1 MKKLLYIF
9 ILIYS
14 ASFSQEEKFTAKAIN
29 NELLIGEPTQI
40 KFELS
45 FPASIA
51 IDEISFPNFKTNDT
65 LGNNWELW
73 NIDTIKIQNFD
84 NGDGEFITQITQNI
98 EIANF
103 DTGRYEFPPMIATIQ
118 NRNIKSA
125 PISFNIKSVNLVDD
139 QTINN
144 IKDIKLDP
152 LNIFDKLRNWF
163 EKYWHLILGIFLIV
177 SLLLLIYKKV
187 KTKKEIVKIQEPK
200 IPIPI
205 ILLEKLKEIEKQKL
219 WQKGKYKL
227 YFTKI
232 NSVGW
237 EFIEYRYNIATF
249 EKTSIEILSS
259 LKLTS
264 INQNWI
270 ASLEKLFT
278 ISDLVKFAKQIP
290 TEQENIFAIQTIREF
305 IENERNDLLNTE
317 TKE

>member
-14 ASFSQEEKFTAKAIN
+14 ASFSQQEKFTANAIN
-29 NELLIGEPTQI
+29 NELLIGQPTQI

-51 IDEISFPNFKTNDT
+51 TDEISFPNFKINDT

-73 NIDTIKIQNFD
+73 SIDSIKIQNFD
-84 NGDGEFITQITQNI
+84 NGDGRFITQITQNI

-103 DTGRYEFPPMIATIQ
+103 DTGRYEFPQMTATIQ
-118 NRNIKSA
+118 NRNIKSN
-125 PISFNIKSVNLVDD
+125 PINFNIKSVNLVDD

-152 LNIFDKLRNWF
+152 LNILDRIRNWI
-163 EKYWHLILGIFLIV
+163 EKYWHLILGLFIIAGI
-177 SLLLLIYKKV
+177 LLLIYKKV
-187 KTKKEIVKIQEPK
+187 KKKKEIIKTQEPK
-200 IPIPI
+200 IPLPI
-205 ILLEKLKEIEKQKL
+205 ILLEKLNEIEKEKL
-219 WQKGKYKL
+219 WQQGKYKL

-237 EFIEYRYNIATF
+237 EFIEHRYNVATF

-270 ASLEKLFT
+270 ASLEKLFI
-278 ISDLVKFAKQIP
+278 ISDLVKFAKQVP

-305 IENERNDLLNTE
+305 IENERTDLLNIE

>member
-14 ASFSQEEKFTAKAIN
+14 ASFSQQEKFTANAIN
-29 NELLIGEPTQI
+29 NELLIGQPTQI

-51 IDEISFPNFKTNDT
+51 IDEISFPNFKINDT

-73 NIDTIKIQNFD
+73 SIDSIKIQNFD
-84 NGDGEFITQITQNI
+84 NGDGRFITQITQNI

-103 DTGRYEFPPMIATIQ
+103 DTGRYEFPQMTATIQ
-118 NRNIKSA
+118 NRNIKSN
-125 PISFNIKSVNLVDD
+125 PINFNIKSVNLVDD

-152 LNIFDKLRNWF
+152 LNILDRIRNWI
-163 EKYWHLILGIFLIV
+163 EKYWHLILGLFIIAGI
-177 SLLLLIYKKV
+177 LLLIYKKV
-187 KTKKEIVKIQEPK
+187 KKKKEIIKTQEPK
-200 IPIPI
+200 IPLPI
-205 ILLEKLKEIEKQKL
+205 ILLEKLNEIEKEKL
-219 WQKGKYKL
+219 WQQGKYKL

-237 EFIEYRYNIATF
+237 EFIEYRYNVATF

-270 ASLEKLFT
+270 ASLEKLFI
-278 ISDLVKFAKQIP
+278 ISDLVKFAKQVP

-305 IENERNDLLNTE
+305 IENERTDLLNIE

>member
-14 ASFSQEEKFTAKAIN
+14 ASFSQEEKFTAEAIN

>member
-14 ASFSQEEKFTAKAIN
+14 ASFSQQEKFTAKATN
-29 NELLIGEPTQI
+29 NELLIGQPTQI

-73 NIDTIKIQNFD
+73 NIDSIKIQNFD
-84 NGDGEFITQITQNI
+84 NGDGRFITQITQNI
-98 EIANF
+98 EIANL
-103 DTGRYEFPPMIATIQ
+103 DTGRYEFPSMTATIQ
-118 NRNIKSA
+118 NRNIKSN
-125 PISFNIKSVNLVDD
+125 PINFNIKSVNLVDE

-152 LNIFDKLRNWF
+152 LNILDRIRHWI
-163 EKYWHLILGIFLIV
+163 EKYWHLILGLFIIAGI
-177 SLLLLIYKKV
+177 LLLIYKKM
-187 KTKKEIVKIQEPK
+187 KKKKEIIKTQEPK
-200 IPIPI
+200 IPLPI
-205 ILLEKLKEIEKQKL
+205 ILLEKLNEIEKEKL
-219 WQKGKYKL
+219 WQQGKYKL
-227 YFTKI
+227 YFTKV

-237 EFIEYRYNIATF
+237 EFIEHRYNVATF

-270 ASLEKLFT
+270 TSIEKLFT

-305 IENERNDLLNTE
+305 IENERTDLLNVG

>member
-1 MKKLLYIF
+1 
-9 ILIYS
+9 
-14 ASFSQEEKFTAKAIN
+14 
-29 NELLIGEPTQI
+29 
-40 KFELS
+40 
-45 FPASIA
+45 
-51 IDEISFPNFKTNDT
+51 
-65 LGNNWELW
+65 
-73 NIDTIKIQNFD
+73 
-84 NGDGEFITQITQNI
+84 
-98 EIANF
+98 
-103 DTGRYEFPPMIATIQ
+103 MIATIQ

>member
-163 EKYWHLILGIFLIV
+163 EKYWHLTLGIFLIV

>member
-1 MKKLLYIF
+1 M
-9 ILIYS
+9 IYS
-14 ASFSQEEKFTAKAIN
+14 ASFSQEEKFTAEAIN

>member
-1 MKKLLYIF
+1 MK
-9 ILIYS
+9 
-14 ASFSQEEKFTAKAIN
+14 TM
-29 NELLIGEPTQI
+29 
-40 KFELS
+40 
-45 FPASIA
+45 
-51 IDEISFPNFKTNDT
+51 EI
-65 LGNNWELW
+65 
-73 NIDTIKIQNFD
+73 
-84 NGDGEFITQITQNI
+84 
-98 EIANF
+98 
-103 DTGRYEFPPMIATIQ
+103 
-118 NRNIKSA
+118 
-125 PISFNIKSVNLVDD
+125 
-139 QTINN
+139 
-144 IKDIKLDP
+144 
-152 LNIFDKLRNWF
+152 
-163 EKYWHLILGIFLIV
+163 
-177 SLLLLIYKKV
+177 
-187 KTKKEIVKIQEPK
+187 TKQL
-200 IPIPI
+200 
-205 ILLEKLKEIEKQKL
+205 LLEKLEALRCGNNEALENEEKQKEIEKQKL

-270 ASLEKLFT
+270 ASLKKLFI

>member
-14 ASFSQEEKFTAKAIN
+14 ASFSQQEKFTANAIN
-29 NELLIGEPTQI
+29 NELLIGQPTQI

-51 IDEISFPNFKTNDT
+51 IDEISFPNFKINDT

-73 NIDTIKIQNFD
+73 SIDSIKIQNFD
-84 NGDGEFITQITQNI
+84 NGDGRFITQITQNI

-103 DTGRYEFPPMIATIQ
+103 DTGRYEFPQMTATIQ
-118 NRNIKSA
+118 NRNIKSN
-125 PISFNIKSVNLVDD
+125 PINFNIKSVNLVDD

-152 LNIFDKLRNWF
+152 LNILDRIRNWI
-163 EKYWHLILGIFLIV
+163 EKYWHLILGLFIIAGI
-177 SLLLLIYKKV
+177 LLLIYKKV
-187 KTKKEIVKIQEPK
+187 KKKKEIIKTQEPK
-200 IPIPI
+200 IPLPI
-205 ILLEKLKEIEKQKL
+205 ILLEKLNEIEKEKL
-219 WQKGKYKL
+219 WQQGKYKL

-237 EFIEYRYNIATF
+237 EFIEHRYNVATF

-270 ASLEKLFT
+270 ASLEKLFI
-278 ISDLVKFAKQIP
+278 ISDLVKFAKQVP

-305 IENERNDLLNTE
+305 IENERTDLLNIE

>member
-84 NGDGEFITQITQNI
+84 NGDGEFTTHITQNI

>member
-1 MKKLLYIF
+1 MKKLLYILIF
-9 ILIYS
+9 IYS
-14 ASFSQEEKFTAKAIN
+14 ASFSQQEKFTAKAVN
-29 NELLIGEPTQI
+29 NELLIGQPTQI

-65 LGNNWELW
+65 LANNWELW

-84 NGDGEFITQITQNI
+84 NGDGRFITQITQNI

-103 DTGRYEFPPMIATIQ
+103 DTGRYEFPQMTATIQ
-118 NRNIKSA
+118 NRNIKSN
-125 PISFNIKSVNLVDD
+125 PINFNIKSVNLVDD

-152 LNIFDKLRNWF
+152 LNIFDLIRNWI
-163 EKYWHLILGIFLIV
+163 EKYWHLILGLLIITG
-177 SLLLLIYKKV
+177 LLLLIYKKV
-187 KTKKEIVKIQEPK
+187 KTKKEIVTIQEPQT
-200 IPIPI
+200 PIPI
-205 ILLEKLKEIEKQKL
+205 ILLEKLNEIEKEKL
-219 WQKGKYKL
+219 WQQGKHKL

-237 EFIEYRYNIATF
+237 EFIEYRYNVATF

-270 ASLEKLFT
+270 ASLEKLFI

-290 TEQENIFAIQTIREF
+290 TEQENVFAIQTIREF
-305 IENERNDLLNTE
+305 IENERTDLLNIE
-317 TKE
+317 AKD